1 MQFLEEKIQHQ
12 TEAEEELQEQLKGK
26 AKAVEE
32 KSGEVRPTSIVL
44 MCLLSGHWL
53 VLQGTADCA
62 GHCC

>member
-1 MQFLEEKIQHQ
+1 MQFLEEKIQHHS
-12 TEAEEELQEQLKGK
+12 EAEEELQEQLKGK

-53 VLQGTADCA
+53 AGQSTADGA
-62 GHCC
+62 GPC